1 MDPAYLDYLL
11 IAAGGFAIAAFGFA
25 VAWLRARERAVRAET
40 QLAAGHAELAG
51 AASEARFDR
60 LERLSEA
67 NALEIG
73 RMAEVQDFQGR
84 LLVRRPGEAVPLPS
98 EAPELPER
106 VITPH

>member
-11 IAAGGFAIAAFGFA
+11 IAVGGFAMAAFGFA

-40 QLAAGHAELAG
+40 QLAAGHAELSG
-51 AASEARFDR
+51 AAAEARFDR
-60 LERLSEA
+60 LEQLSEA

-84 LLVRRPGEAVPLPS
+84 LLARRPGEAAPQPI
-98 EAPELPER
+98 EAPGIPER
-106 VITPH
+106 VNTPH